1 MLSKNSKLRSE
12 PRLIDWLRFSGA
24 CVTITLNPLHW
35 SLIPRAYRELNN
47 EWPLGPNERT
57 WRASWLMITI
67 RIWIDD
73 GQW

>member
-1 MLSKNSKLRSE
+1 MSYNDSKPTSAQQQTN
-12 PRLIDWLRFSGA
+12 WLRYSGA
-24 CVTITLNPLHW
+24 CVTITLNPMHW
-35 SLIPRAYRELNN
+35 VLVPHAYRVLNN
-47 EWPLGPNERT
+47 EWPGPNEKT